1 MGNWPPDEM
10 VPHSL
15 DGTTRRVQWV
25 CWVSGCRVTGGR
37 RCNIHYWRF
46 VRYTFRENHREPNGG
61 QT

>member
-1 MGNWPPDEM
+1 MRWYPTVWTAQHVECSGY
-10 VPHSL
+10 V
-15 DGTTRRVQWV
+15 RVT
-25 CWVSGCRVTGGR
+25 GCRVTGGR